1 MSVCPVTKTYPYSHF
16 PPPQKRPLTHSGTH
30 IHIPQIYSHWLL
42 EWFSFMYLR
51 VRDMHSGVEL
61 RPIHISKEINLLKPL
76 SKNPEKFKTGCRD
89 SPGCLSHH
97 AEPGRVHKAL
107 SFLSVFFTHS
117 LLLNLSKM
125 SGSEPCTGLAELRTI
140 EKWARERL
148 LGSSREGPSF
158 HDSLIKPSFTLQPS
172 TVTHS
177 KTFLPLTITLR
188 TYCRKHFQPGLFFS
202 LSLPRNL
209 CAMIVSG

>member
-1 MSVCPVTKTYPYSHF
+1 
-16 PPPQKRPLTHSGTH
+16 
-30 IHIPQIYSHWLL
+30 
-42 EWFSFMYLR
+42 MYLR
-51 VRDMHSGVEL
+51 VGDMHSGVEL

-76 SKNPEKFKTGCRD
+76 SKNPEKFRTGCRD

-117 LLLNLSKM
+117 LFLHLSKM
-125 SGSEPCTGLAELRTI
+125 SGSGPCTGLAELKTT
-140 EKWARERL
+140 EKGGREGL
-148 LGSSREGPSF
+148 LGSAREGLSF
-158 HDSLIKPSFTLQPS
+158 LDSLIKPSSTLQPS

-177 KTFLPLTITLR
+177 KTCSTLNNNSKDILEK
-188 TYCRKHFQPGLFFS
+188 TFSALDTEGKPGLLFS